1 MQAEINFFMQNMKTK
16 WVVPTVFFL
25 ILFIPSMKKPVSS
38 KTHKEIII
46 KRKSFKKEVGV

>member
-16 WVVPTVFFL
+16 WVVPTAFF
-25 ILFIPSMKKPVSS
+25 ILFIPSVDKLVSC

-46 KRKSFKKEVGV
+46 KRKT